1 MKTSRA
7 PKTTS
12 RKTVAIRLTGESSE
26 CQHPFLAKRHW
37 LTPGATFTEH
47 YLHRMRSKRLS
58 PLKPLWTGWKESGR
72 AATALSLKR
81 PTRLLGTPTALFGQ
95 PPARSAGTSL
105 TFALPTTRNRGL
117 QGSRVFFERDGTDIW
132 NLNTSKPVF
141 GCMEM
146 WECMWL
152 CRFIF
157 LVYIYFFCSIPAVL
171 LSCFET
177 CIHRASLFGNPF
189 FFFFCPSSINTTAT
203 ASLVNNNI
211 FWRQL
216 GTLYTTKGVLG

>member
-12 RKTVAIRLTGESSE
+12 RKTVAIRLTGESSG

-157 LVYIYFFCSIPAVL
+157 LVYIYIFFAVFLLFFCRVL
-171 LSCFET
+171 KLAFIGRAFSETFSSLSSALLQLILLLQHLWLTTIYFEDSWAPY
-177 CIHRASLFGNPF
+177 IRLREF
-189 FFFFCPSSINTTAT
+189 
-203 ASLVNNNI
+203 
-211 FWRQL
+211 
-216 GTLYTTKGVLG
+216 